1 MTLLLQVQGK
11 RVTAFTDGEEDA
23 VGYKSILPVHAGL
36 GATCNEASSSPCLC
50 CDTSVWR
57 AIYELLHR
65 KKHLK
70 HQTHT
75 PLTFVSTLV

>member
-36 GATCNEASSSPCLC
+36 GATCNEVSSSSCLRC
-50 CDTSVWR
+50 EIS
-57 AIYELLHR
+57 A
-65 KKHLK
+65 
-70 HQTHT
+70 
-75 PLTFVSTLV
+75 